1 MLVVFALLAIPF
13 RSYMQPL
20 IVMIS
25 IPFGI
30 VGAIIGHILMGYS
43 LSIVSMLGIV
53 ALAGVVVNDSLVL
66 IDFANRRRKEYG
78 DSAHDA
84 VLESASQRFRPILLT
99 TLTTFGGLLP
109 MIFETERSARFLIPM
124 AISLGFGVV
133 FATLITLLLV
143 PSLYMV
149 VEDVKDKAAKTAE
162 KAAELSPL
170 TD

>member
-1 MLVVFALLAIPF
+1 
-13 RSYMQPL
+13 
-20 IVMIS
+20 
-25 IPFGI
+25 
-30 VGAIIGHILMGYS
+30 
-43 LSIVSMLGIV
+43 
-53 ALAGVVVNDSLVL
+53 
-66 IDFANRRRKEYG
+66 
-78 DSAHDA
+78 
-84 VLESASQRFRPILLT
+84 
-99 TLTTFGGLLP
+99 
-109 MIFETERSARFLIPM
+109 M